1 MQWLAALCVRRPVFT
16 WVLILA
22 LVVVGVASL
31 RGLGV
36 DRFPNIDFPVVVVS
50 TVLPGAS
57 PEQVETE
64 VSDKIEEQL
73 NSISGLDELR
83 SNSFEGLSVV
93 VARFDL
99 DKDTAV
105 AAQEVR
111 DRVNRTLSRLPA
123 GIEQPRVERMDPD
136 AAPVMLVALSA
147 PRTSRELTEYADR
160 VLRRRIESLNGV
172 GSVNVLGGR
181 ARQINVVLDPG
192 RLQSFG
198 LTATDVQRSLASQN
212 VEIPGGNVAQGATT
226 FSLRVMGRVATI
238 AEMGDRKS
246 VV

>member
-111 DRVNRTLSRLPA
+111 DRVNRTLSRLPRA
-123 GIEQPRVERMDPD
+123 SSSRASSAWTPTPRR
-136 AAPVMLVALSA
+136 
-147 PRTSRELTEYADR
+147 
-160 VLRRRIESLNGV
+160 
-172 GSVNVLGGR
+172 
-181 ARQINVVLDPG
+181 
-192 RLQSFG
+192 
-198 LTATDVQRSLASQN
+198 
-212 VEIPGGNVAQGATT
+212 
-226 FSLRVMGRVATI
+226 
-238 AEMGDRKS
+238 
-246 VV
+246 